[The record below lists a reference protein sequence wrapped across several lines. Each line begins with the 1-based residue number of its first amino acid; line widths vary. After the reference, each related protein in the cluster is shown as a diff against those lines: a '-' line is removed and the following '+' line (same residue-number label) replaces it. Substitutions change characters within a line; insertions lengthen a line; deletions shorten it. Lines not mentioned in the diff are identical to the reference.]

1 MDNKTTIKR
10 LNQLIETCKDGEYGF
25 RSSAE
30 HAERADLRTLF
41 GNLSKECRDA
51 GLELTAMVTSLG
63 GEAEDSGSV
72 SGALH
77 RGWST
82 IRAELSSHTDEAL
95 LEACEKGEDIAVEH
109 YRSALDEDDLLVEA
123 RQLINRQY
131 MGVKDNHFKIRTLR
145 DQARVHA

>member
-25 RSSAE
+25 RSCAE
-30 HAERADLRTLF
+30 HAERPDLRSLF
-41 GNLSKECRDA
+41 GSLSTDCRNA
-51 GLELTAMVTSLG
+51 GLELTAMVTGLG

-82 IRAELSSHTDEAL
+82 LRAELSSHTDEAL
-95 LEACEKGEDIAVEH
+95 LDACEKGEDVAMEH
-109 YRSALDEDDLLVEA
+109 YRDALNEDDLLVDA

-131 MGVKDNHFKIRTLR
+131 MGVKDNHYKIRTLR

>member
-25 RSSAE
+25 RSCAE
-30 HAERADLRTLF
+30 HAERTDLRTLF
-41 GNLSKECRDA
+41 GNLSNECRDA
-51 GLELTAMVTSLG
+51 GLELSAMVTSLG
-63 GEAEDSGSV
+63 GNAEDSGSV
-72 SGALH
+72 SGAIH

-109 YRSALDEDDLLVEA
+109 YRNALDEDDLLVEA